1 MAKAR
6 RGFTLIEVSVVIV
19 IIALMAAVAFPR
31 LQQMAESQR
40 AANSVNSVER
50 LLKQAR
56 EEAVRRQT
64 RTEIV
69 VRGAGF
75 VLTAPDEAP
84 PEDAPLAEEA
94 EEGDVSQDEELGL
107 VIGQASLT
115 DGATISSLTVRGE
128 EVDEQTFAVG
138 FFPDG
143 SSDSAGVEIDVLGRV
158 SHFTVSSASGGVR
171 RGEGP
176 LPVEEAPDWEAGQNE
191 QRL

>member
-1 MAKAR
+1 
-6 RGFTLIEVSVVIV
+6 VSVVIV

-40 AANSVNSVER
+40 AANSVNSMER

-56 EEAVRRQT
+56 EEAVRRQI

-69 VRGAGF
+69 VRGSGF
-75 VLTAPDEAP
+75 VLTAPEEAP
-84 PEDAPLAEEA
+84 PEDAPLAEDA
-94 EEGDVSQDEELGL
+94 VEGEISQDEELGL
-107 VIGQASLT
+107 VIAQASLT
-115 DGATISSLTVRGE
+115 DGAAFSSLTLRGE
-128 EVDEQTFAVG
+128 VVDEQTFVVG

-158 SHFTVSSASGGVR
+158 IHFTVSSASGGVR